1 MSAKFKTLPNYE
13 YIRNGLHIVFN
24 GEGYYETNEEAHIK
38 ALDSAKPFIQRIDA
52 DDNDDSN
59 DNNDDNDGDNG
70 DNDVDKPK
78 KKTPKKQPTKS
89 KKAETK

>member
-24 GEGYYETNEEAHIK
+24 GEGYYETNEEANIK

-52 DDNDDSN
+52 DDSDDNS
-59 DNNDDNDGDNG
+59 DDND
-70 DNDVDKPK
+70 DKPK
-78 KKTPKKQPTKS
+78 KKTPKKQPQKS

>member
-13 YIRNGLHIVFN
+13 YIRNGLHIAFN

-38 ALDSAKPFIQRIDA
+38 ALESAKPFIQRIDA
-52 DDNDDSN
+52 DKNDDSN
-59 DNNDDNDGDNG
+59 ANDANDGGKG
-70 DNDVDKPK
+70 DKNDDKPK
-78 KKTPKKQPTKS
+78 KKTPKKQPPKS

>member
-24 GEGYYETNEEAHIK
+24 GEGYYETNEEANIK

-52 DDNDDSN
+52 DDNDDSDAN
-59 DNNDDNDGDNG
+59 D
-70 DNDVDKPK
+70 DKPK
-78 KKTPKKQPTKS
+78 KKTPKKQPAKS